1 LINKQIK
8 FINGLFIFFEIN
20 KYFFFL
26 SYEQVQLALK
36 KVLSAAILSNEDF
49 SSETFSILGFKLI
62 SIDEE
67 KRLTN
72 DIGTNY
78 DPPSLSS
85 KRKLTLNEFNQK
97 HHKNNSSSQR
107 SSK

>member
-1 LINKQIK
+1 M
-8 FINGLFIFFEIN
+8 FIFFEIN

-85 KRKLTLNEFNQK
+85 KRKSNLNEFNQK